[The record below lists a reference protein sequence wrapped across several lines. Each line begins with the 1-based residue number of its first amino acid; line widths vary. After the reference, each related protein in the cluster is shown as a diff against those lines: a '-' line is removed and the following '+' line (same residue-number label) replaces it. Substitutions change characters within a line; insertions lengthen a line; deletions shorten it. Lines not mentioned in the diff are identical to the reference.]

1 METVY
6 NNIVRQSEKE
16 TNKDVTID
24 EKDGSFS
31 VIFNNALPKVLS
43 REYKEKLVYT
53 SSMRDPI
60 QEPPSSQDQRKMLP
74 LRHSCSEEQLQFKKS
89 INHINQINMFKTEY
103 YVLIL
108 GLDGAGKTTLLEEIK
123 TKYTKTPGL
132 PPQSIIPTVGL
143 NIGRIIIDNVKL
155 IFWDL
160 GGQIDLRTIWD
171 KYYTSIHAVIYVV
184 DSADLERLDES
195 KTELERI
202 ISHHD
207 LKDVPLLL
215 FFNKQDLPDAQRID
229 ILSTMFKS
237 VTNNMKDN
245 TDVSRNIQL
254 QPLIAHTGQ
263 GLNEGLSWL
272 VDNLK
277 KNARAVELDPT

>member
-1 METVY
+1 MFGLFY
-6 NNIVRQSEKE
+6 GLWKYM
-16 TNKDVTID
+16 
-24 EKDGSFS
+24 FS
-31 VIFNNALPKVLS
+31 
-43 REYKEKLVYT
+43 
-53 SSMRDPI
+53 
-60 QEPPSSQDQRKMLP
+60 
-74 LRHSCSEEQLQFKKS
+74 
-89 INHINQINMFKTEY
+89 KTEY

-143 NIGRIIIDNVKL
+143 NIGRIIIDSIKL

-160 GGQIDLRTIWD
+160 GGQVDLRSIWD

-184 DSADLERLDES
+184 DSADQARLNES

-202 ISHHD
+202 IAHD
-207 LKDVPLLL
+207 DLRDVPILL

-229 ILSTMFKS
+229 ILSSMFRS
-237 VTNNMKDN
+237 VTNLINDTTN
-245 TDVSRNIQL
+245 DISRNVQL
-254 QPLIAHTGQ
+254 QPLIANTGQ
-263 GLNEGLSWL
+263 GLNEGMNWL

-277 KNARAVELDPT
+277 KNARAVEPT